1 MATLHMRF
9 PDGKAKA
16 LTFSYD
22 DGTKH
27 DIRLVD
33 IFNRYGL
40 KGTFNLN
47 TGRFPP
53 DDTPSR
59 PSYYNGRM
67 TKERTYELFAN
78 SGHEVAVHTLTH
90 PFLEQLP
97 VNTAAYEVL
106 EDRKALE
113 DMFGTVIRGMA
124 YPYGTYSDKVVE
136 VLKSCGIAYA
146 RTTKVTGDFSLP
158 TDWLRLPATCHHN
171 AKNLMEL
178 GKKFVNETPNRTSWL
193 FYVWGHSYEFD
204 RNDNWDIIE
213 NFAELIGFK
222 DDIWYATNIEI
233 YDYCKAYEALLF
245 SVDGTKVYN
254 PTSTKVFFA
263 DSSANKIYSVEPG
276 QTVCVD

>member
-9 PDGKAKA
+9 PGGKAKA

-33 IFNRYGL
+33 IFDRYGL

-53 DDTPSR
+53 EGMISLP
-59 PSYYNGRM
+59 PYYNGRM

-97 VNTAAYEVL
+97 VNTATYEVL
-106 EDRKALE
+106 GDRKALE

-124 YPYGTYSDKVVE
+124 YPYGTYSDEVVE

-158 TDWLRLPATCHHN
+158 TDWLRLSATCHHK

-178 GKKFVNETPNRTSWL
+178 GNKFVNETPRRTSWL
-193 FYVWGHSYEFD
+193 FYVWGHSFEFN
-204 RNDNWDIIE
+204 NDNNWDIME
-213 NFAELIGFK
+213 NFAELVGFK

-245 SVDGTKVYN
+245 SADGTKVYN
-254 PTSTKVFFA
+254 PTATKVFFA
-263 DSSANKIYSVEPG
+263 DSSPNKIYSVEPG
-276 QTVCVD
+276 QTVCVE